1 MTSCA
6 SVPAAAPPRDGG
18 ISASGAED
26 NEGSKYSS
34 RLSRAREANNFAR
47 RANGGALSNSEG
59 ISPMMLR
66 SPSQAEHDIRNRL
79 SGTRLGN
86 GPPPQHVKTGGT
98 SPIKSA
104 VWGVVAT
111 QHINASAV
119 QPAPA
124 RPAHVLAFC
133 LGCTQSLPHAA
144 VPTPGLTPLPVSLC
158 SRQATRMQAEVD
170 RNEFGDCREMV
181 RDITSAT
188 LPTRSE
194 LAARAERERGGE
206 HVSLSWRGAAKD
218 RGAGLDA
225 AELDGNITAEEAA
238 EGNEETSLSWKSA
251 ASTRTG
257 SADQSPSVGAKW
269 HAPISSRLAVHE
281 PAKTSS
287 EEEESTQSE
296 EAGSGDEEYEEL
308 RHVKQ
313 GAPVGPAGRQLRVGA
328 AVKVTG
334 LSSER
339 AAALNG
345 RSARVIGYDAANE
358 RFQVTMLDDG
368 QQVNLRRPNLL
379 SKEDKLAGLQSPA
392 LALPAPEEAAAHL
405 NSSAPSINAWVA
417 ISSAF
422 AAGSDAGVKSALQ
435 MRADPNVALSTGE
448 LPLAAA
454 AARGM
459 GSLVV
464 TLLASG
470 VDIDKGNLEG
480 DTALHAAAR
489 AGRADMCEMLL
500 GGGARLV
507 RNVAGRTPVD
517 VAAGEAATL
526 LQRTGRASVM
536 SSEDCG
542 EEESGMGSIA
552 PRPAGLPMSDAIRAM
567 FGRGEPV
574 EVAAS
579 SARPSTGGPPL
590 PPAPPPPQFKASTIP
605 ECVAGDPST
614 RLLDPG
620 QLKQAIGQTLKHHP
634 AEFTLKRMLL
644 MPAMHSR
651 TVSCDVVRVGGL
663 GKYRCYLRLGDDPS
677 QRVCIFEAH
686 RSRKGKLS
694 NSHYYISL
702 PDDSRFFDAAGSVGK
717 ADEKR
722 KSLFRLPIRSSRG
735 DGDDGPSAGSDDP
748 VGPGFCGKVR
758 SFGLSGSAFLVY
770 DDGHKPGKEWTT
782 HQPHVRQQMAA
793 AVFQRGNSRRAPMTM
808 RAMLPTQAGLLQQAH
823 ETELAKST
831 QGDVLKILENKSVED
846 IRPPEGMEVLNLAP
860 PEWSDDAQVYQLA
873 YEVRRPSTSRPWW
886 REQGGS
892 RSARSP
898 FPPHA

>member
-47 RANGGALSNSEG
+47 RTNGGALSNSEG

-79 SGTRLGN
+79 SGTSLGN

-98 SPIKSA
+98 SPLKSA

-111 QHINASAV
+111 QRINASA
-119 QPAPA
+119 
-124 RPAHVLAFC
+124 
-133 LGCTQSLPHAA
+133 
-144 VPTPGLTPLPVSLC
+144 
-158 SRQATRMQAEVD
+158 ATRMEAEVD

-225 AELDGNITAEEAA
+225 VELDGNITAEEAA

-257 SADQSPSVGAKW
+257 SADQSPSVGPKW

-308 RHVKQ
+308 RHMKQ

-345 RSARVIGYDAANE
+345 RSARVIGYDAAKE
-358 RFQVTMLDDG
+358 RFQVKMLDDG

-379 SKEDKLAGLQSPA
+379 SKEDKLAGLQNPA

-470 VDIDKGNLEG
+470 VQIDKGDLEG

-579 SARPSTGGPPL
+579 SASKSTCGPPL

-614 RLLDPG
+614 RLFDPG

-634 AEFTLKRMLL
+634 AEFTLKHMLL

-651 TVSCDVVRVGGL
+651 RVSCDVVRVGGL

-702 PDDSRFFDAAGSVGK
+702 PDDPRFFDAAGSVGK

-735 DGDDGPSAGSDDP
+735 DGGDGPSAGSDDP

-823 ETELAKST
+823 QTELAKST
-831 QGDVLKILENKSVED
+831 QGDILKVLENKSVED

-873 YEVRRPSTSRPWW
+873 YEGRAVCMSNKNVQLVPRDRPVAQPMLQVGKLQKDLFNVDFSGFFSVYQAFALSLAVFDQSSVRRR
-886 REQGGS
+886 
-892 RSARSP
+892 
-898 FPPHA
+898 F